1 VEFEDRIQ
9 IATPE
14 GVDLELTLA
23 GLGSRFV
30 AELIDVLIQIV
41 IVVVIALG
49 LSALGGYGE
58 AMTFLVFFAVLFLY
72 HPFFELTAGGRT
84 PGKRWT
90 GLRVVMEG
98 GEAIGLRASAIRNV
112 IRILDF
118 LPSIY
123 LIGSISILVTARNQ
137 RIGDLA
143 ANTIVVRERR
153 ATATKETGA
162 ASWTAAP
169 VTRVPAA
176 EAWDVSGI
184 SAGELAA
191 VRSFLQR
198 RHELTLDARNHLAT
212 ELARRLAPKVAGVQ
226 PGVEGER
233 FLETLAAAKAAR
245 G

>member
-30 AELIDVLIQIV
+30 AEVLDVIVQIV
-41 IVVVIALG
+41 LAVVIALG
-49 LSALGGYGE
+49 LGTLGGYGE
-58 AMTFLVFFAVLFLY
+58 AVVFLAIFAILFLY
-72 HPFFELTAGGRT
+72 HPFFELAAGGRT

-90 GLRVVMEG
+90 GLRVVMGG
-98 GEAIGLRASAIRNV
+98 GEPVGLRASAIRNV
-112 IRILDF
+112 IRLLDF
-118 LPSIY
+118 LPVSY
-123 LIGSISILVTARNQ
+123 VIGSISILISSRNQ
-137 RIGDLA
+137 RLGDLA
-143 ANTIVVRERR
+143 ADTIVVRERR
-153 ATATKETGA
+153 GA
-162 ASWTAAP
+162 A
-169 VTRVPAA
+169 TRRDEPAWLEVPKA
-176 EAWDVSGI
+176 EPAVSHAWDVSGI

-198 RHELTLDARNHLAT
+198 RHELTLDARNHLAG
-212 ELARRLAPKVAGVQ
+212 ELVRRLQPKVAGVE
-226 PGVEGER
+226 PGVTGER

>member
-30 AELIDVLIQIV
+30 AEVLDVILQ
-41 IVVVIALG
+41 VVLAAAIAGGLG
-49 LSALGGYGE
+49 ALGGYGQ
-58 AMTFLVFFAVLFLY
+58 AVVFIAIFAILFLY
-72 HPFFELTAGGRT
+72 HPFFELAAGGRT

-90 GLRVVMEG
+90 GLRVVMGG
-98 GEAIGLRASAIRNV
+98 GEPVGLRASAIRNV
-112 IRILDF
+112 IRLLDF
-118 LPSIY
+118 LPVSY
-123 LIGSISILVTARNQ
+123 VIGSLSILVSSRNQ
-137 RIGDLA
+137 RLGDLA
-143 ANTIVVRERR
+143 ADTIVVRERR
-153 ATATKETGA
+153 GTATRRDEPAWLDVPQAAPA
-162 ASWTAAP
+162 ASH
-169 VTRVPAA
+169 
-176 EAWDVSGI
+176 AWDVSGI

-198 RHELTLDARNHLAT
+198 RHELTLDARNHLAG
-212 ELARRLAPKVAGVQ
+212 ELVRRLQPKVAGVE
-226 PGVEGER
+226 PGVDGER

>member
-30 AELIDVLIQIV
+30 AQMLDLLVQA
-41 IVVVIALG
+41 ALAAAVAVG
-49 LSALGGYGE
+49 LGAIGGYGL
-58 AMTFLVFFAVLFLY
+58 AVVSVAIFAIVFLY
-72 HPFFELTAGGRT
+72 QPFFELVAGGRS

-90 GLRVVMEG
+90 GLRVVMQG
-98 GEAIGLRASAIRNV
+98 GEPVGLRASAVRNV

-118 LPSIY
+118 LPVAY
-123 LIGSISILVTARNQ
+123 LIGSVAILVSGRNQ
-137 RIGDLA
+137 RLGDLA
-143 ANTIVVRERR
+143 ADTIVVRERR
-153 ATATKETGA
+153 GTATRQGGP
-162 ASWTAAP
+162 SWLHAP
-169 VTRVPAA
+169 VADTPASA
-176 EAWDVSGI
+176 AWDVSAI

-198 RHELTLDARNHLAT
+198 RDELTVDARNHLAG
-212 ELARRLAPKVAGVQ
+212 ELVRRLQPKVAGVQ

>member
-30 AELIDVLIQIV
+30 AELLDVLIQVVLI
-41 IVVVIALG
+41 VVIALG
-49 LSALGGYGE
+49 LSTLGGYGE
-58 AMTFLVFFAVLFLY
+58 AMVFVVIFAVLFLY
-72 HPFFELTAGGRT
+72 HPFFELAAGGRT

-98 GEAIGLRASAIRNV
+98 GGAIGLRASVIRNV
-112 IRILDF
+112 IRLLDF
-118 LPSIY
+118 LPTAY
-123 LIGSISILVTARNQ
+123 VVGSIAILVSARNQ
-137 RIGDLA
+137 RVGDLA
-143 ANTIVVRERR
+143 ADTIVVRERR
-153 ATATKETGA
+153 ATATKDATA
-162 ASWTAAP
+162 AWTAAP
-169 VTRVPAA
+169 VAAVPAA
-176 EAWDVSGI
+176 ETWDVSGI
-184 SAGELAA
+184 TAGELAA

-198 RHELTLDARNHLAT
+198 RHELTLDARNHLAG
-212 ELARRLAPKVAGVQ
+212 ELAGRLAPKVAGVQ

>member
-30 AELIDVLIQIV
+30 AELLDVLIQLVLI
-41 IVVVIALG
+41 VVIALG
-49 LSALGGYGE
+49 LAALGGYGE
-58 AMTFLVFFAVLFLY
+58 AMVFIVIFAVLFLY
-72 HPFFELTAGGRT
+72 HPFFELAAGGRT

-118 LPSIY
+118 LPSLY
-123 LIGSISILVTARNQ
+123 LIGSIAILVTSRNQ
-137 RIGDLA
+137 RLGDLA
-143 ANTIVVRERR
+143 ADTIVVRERR
-153 ATATKETGA
+153 ATATRDAT

-169 VTRVPAA
+169 VTSVPAA
-176 EAWDVSGI
+176 ESWDVSGI

-198 RHELTLDARNHLAT
+198 RDELTLDARTHLAG
-212 ELARRLAPKVAGVQ
+212 ELERRLAPKVAGVQ
-226 PGVEGER
+226 PGVDGER
-233 FLETLAAAKAAR
+233 FLETLAAAKSAR